1 MAREGGCEWYQ
12 SIGLFF
18 RNISA
23 DFKKLFK
30 GPRRHWIKELAG
42 LKTGK
47 KHDRGAPYLLIQ
59 HDSGCG
65 RHKVKNPPKYIDKKS
80 AKFSVAAGLSNRPV
94 ARSHIA
100 VGAMGL
106 PPLHVVCGGAGQL
119 WIPRT

>member
-23 DFKKLFK
+23 DLKKLFK
-30 GPRRHWIKELAG
+30 EPRPFKNQKPLWAVKQLLKEHHWIKELAG

-59 HDSGCG
+59 HDSGCR
-65 RHKVKNPPKYIDKKS
+65 RHKVKNPPKYIEKKS
-80 AKFSVAAGLSNRPV
+80 AKFYTSYFDYY
-94 ARSHIA
+94 
-100 VGAMGL
+100 M
-106 PPLHVVCGGAGQL
+106 C
-119 WIPRT
+119 